1 MFLLVSIYLSIYQKI
16 LLTGLTK
23 DLNFIDSLIFS
34 PTFLT
39 PPPSIYFVNTYLHQ
53 PFFFTVNCCHA
64 VCPFPACQIFVLVGS
79 AFVCLSVAR
88 FLASKNKNI
97 IFMDA
102 MRHYCTSFSV
112 NLFPRLF
119 KLFNL
124 TKVINDS
131 L

>member
-1 MFLLVSIYLSIYQKI
+1 M
-16 LLTGLTK
+16 
-23 DLNFIDSLIFS
+23 
-34 PTFLT
+34 
-39 PPPSIYFVNTYLHQ
+39 
-53 PFFFTVNCCHA
+53 
-64 VCPFPACQIFVLVGS
+64 CPFPACQIFVLVGS

-88 FLASKNKNI
+88 FLASETKNHALYLSNI

-102 MRHYCTSFSV
+102 MREYCTSFSV